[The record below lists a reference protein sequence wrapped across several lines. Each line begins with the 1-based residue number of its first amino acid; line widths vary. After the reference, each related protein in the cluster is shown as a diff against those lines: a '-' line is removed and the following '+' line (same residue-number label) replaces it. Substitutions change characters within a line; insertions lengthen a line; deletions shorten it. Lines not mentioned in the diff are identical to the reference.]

1 MARRLTAIVLG
12 FAFLFALPLSGA
24 KRENWVEVR
33 SANFI
38 VVSNAGEKQARK
50 TAIRFEQIR
59 ALIACRSWRAI

>member
-1 MARRLTAIVLG
+1 MTRLLTVIVLSVAVL
-12 FAFLFALPLSGA
+12 FAFPVSGA
-24 KRENWVEVR
+24 KQESWVEVR

-59 ALIACRSWRAI
+59 AVFRQSIA